1 MNNFLEFIED
11 RGIQNAEGTAIFVQ
25 EFLEDPG
32 IYFKLSESERRMM
45 ESKIDEILFFFK
57 E

>member
-1 MNNFLEFIED
+1 MNSFVEFVENLGVHD
-11 RGIQNAEGTAIFVQ
+11 AEGTAIFVQ
-25 EFLEDPG
+25 EFLDDPG
-32 IYFKLSESERRMM
+32 IFFQLSESERRMM